1 MRAPPRIPTAVLVLL
16 LALIVPVGPSPA
28 AWAQAAAQDKAGG
41 KGGGQDRVR
50 AEAELRQ
57 IQKEIE
63 RVRGQVSRDAAE
75 RDRLARDLRRAEQ
88 SASGVR
94 GEMSRLRRERAE
106 RSRRRA
112 ELGRERA
119 EREAA
124 LGAEREAL
132 ASQLRAAHQIGREEP
147 LKLLLNQRDPAR
159 AGRMF
164 AYYSYFGRA
173 RAEQIARIEEHVAR
187 LGELDAGLAGEETRL
202 VELEQA
208 RVAEL
213 RKLEQARAERGQ
225 VLANLTAESRSRA
238 AQLKRLQRQQGA
250 LEKLVR
256 ELGRTIEKFPT
267 DSKSAFAQ
275 LRGKLAWPAS
285 GRVVARYG
293 ETRAGGLRWDG
304 MLLATERG
312 APVRAVYHGR
322 IVYADWLAGLGL
334 LVIVDHG
341 GGYISLYGHND
352 EIHRKVGERVNAG
365 DSLAAAGDS
374 GGRSQPELYFALRRA
389 GRAIDPRPW
398 FRNPKP

>member
-1 MRAPPRIPTAVLVLL
+1 VLL
-16 LALIVPVGPSPA
+16 LALIVPVGLLPA
-28 AWAQAAAQDKAGG
+28 ASVQAAAQDPGGG
-41 KGGGQDRVR
+41 KGRGKADGPDRAK

-112 ELGRERA
+112 ELGRERQ

-132 ASQLRAAHQIGREEP
+132 ASQLRAAHQVGREEP

-173 RAEQIARIEEHVAR
+173 RAGQIARIEEHVAR
-187 LGELDAGLAGEETRL
+187 LGELDAELAGEETRL

-213 RKLEQARAERGQ
+213 RKLDQARAERGQ
-225 VLANLTAESRSRA
+225 VLASLTAESRSRA
-238 AQLKRLQRQQGA
+238 AQLQRLQRQQGA

-256 ELGRTIEKFPT
+256 ELKRTIEKFPS
-267 DSKSAFAQ
+267 DSKSTFAQ

-352 EIHRKVGERVNAG
+352 ELHRKVGERVQAG

-374 GGRSQPELYFALRRA
+374 GGRSQPELYFALRRG

-398 FRNPKP
+398 FRSPRP

>member
-1 MRAPPRIPTAVLVLL
+1 MSAVLVLL
-16 LALIVPVGPSPA
+16 LVLSVPAGLPVA
-28 AWAQAAAQDKAGG
+28 AFAAQAAAGA
-41 KGGGQDRVR
+41 KGAAQPDRAK

-57 IQKEIE
+57 LRKEIA
-63 RVRGQVSRDAAE
+63 RVRGQVSRDTAE

-88 SASGVR
+88 SVSGVR

-106 RSRRRA
+106 RARRRA
-112 ELGRERA
+112 ELASERT

-124 LGAEREAL
+124 LAGERETL
-132 ASQLRAAHQIGREEP
+132 AAQLRAAHRIGREEP

-173 RAEQIARIEEHVAR
+173 RAEQVARIEQNLAR
-187 LGELDAGLAGEETRL
+187 ITELDADLAAEETRL
-202 VELEQA
+202 AELEQA

-213 RKLEQARAERGQ
+213 GKLEQARTQRGQ
-225 VLANLTAESRSRA
+225 VLASLTAESRSRA
-238 AQLKRLQRQQGA
+238 AQLQRLQRQQGA

-256 ELGRTIEKFPT
+256 ELRRTIEKFPT
-267 DSKSAFAQ
+267 DTKSAFAQ
-275 LRGKLAWPAS
+275 LRGKLAWPAR
-285 GRVVARYG
+285 GRIVARYG

-312 APVRAVYHGR
+312 AAVRAVHQGR
-322 IVYADWLAGLGL
+322 VVYADWLAGLGL

-352 EIHRKVGERVNAG
+352 ELHRKVGERVSAG

-374 GGRSQPELYFALRRA
+374 GGRSQPELYFALRRG

-398 FRNPKP
+398 FRNPQP

>member
-1 MRAPPRIPTAVLVLL
+1 MSAVLVLL
-16 LALIVPVGPSPA
+16 LALSVPAGLPA
-28 AWAQAAAQDKAGG
+28 VALAQAAGG
-41 KGGGQDRVR
+41 KGGSQPERAR
-50 AEAELRQ
+50 AEADLRQ

-75 RDRLARDLRRAEQ
+75 RDLLASDLRRAEQ
-88 SASGVR
+88 SVSGVR

-106 RSRRRA
+106 RARRRA
-112 ELGRERA
+112 GLARERA

-124 LGAEREAL
+124 LAGEREAL
-132 ASQLRAAHQIGREEP
+132 AAQLRAAHRIGRDEP

-173 RAEQIARIEEHVAR
+173 RAEQIARIEGHVAR
-187 LGELDAGLAGEETRL
+187 ITELDADLAGEETRL
-202 VELEQA
+202 AELEQA

-213 RKLEQARAERGQ
+213 GKLEQARAQRGQ
-225 VLANLTAESRSRA
+225 VLASLTAESRSRS
-238 AQLKRLQRQQGA
+238 AQLQRLQRQQGA

-256 ELGRTIEKFPT
+256 ELRRTIEKFPT
-267 DSKSAFAQ
+267 DTRSAFAQ

-285 GRVVARYG
+285 GRIVARYG

-312 APVRAVYHGR
+312 AAVRAIYQGR
-322 IVYADWLAGLGL
+322 VVYADWLAGLGL

-352 EIHRKVGERVNAG
+352 ELHRKVGERINAG

-374 GGRSQPELYFALRRA
+374 GGRSQPELYFALRRG

-398 FRNPKP
+398 FRNPQP

>member
-1 MRAPPRIPTAVLVLL
+1 LRAPPRILTAVLVLL
-16 LALIVPVGPSPA
+16 LALTLPAGLATA
-28 AWAQAAAQDKAGG
+28 AWAQAAGPGKA
-41 KGGGQDRVR
+41 GGQDRAK

-57 IQKEIE
+57 IRKEID

-94 GEMSRLRRERAE
+94 GEMSRLRRERSE
-106 RSRRRA
+106 RTRRRA
-112 ELGRERA
+112 ELGRERE

-132 ASQLRAAHQIGREEP
+132 ASQLRAAHQVGREEP

-173 RAEQIARIEEHVAR
+173 RAGQIARIEAHVAR

-225 VLANLTAESRSRA
+225 VLASLTAESRSRA
-238 AQLKRLQRQQGA
+238 AQLQRLQRQQGA

-256 ELGRTIEKFPT
+256 ELKRTIEKFPSDAT
-267 DSKSAFAQ
+267 GAFAQ

-322 IVYADWLAGLGL
+322 VVYADWLAGLGL

-352 EIHRKVGERVNAG
+352 ELHRKVGERVRAG

-374 GGRSQPELYFALRRA
+374 GGRSQPELYFALRRG

>member
-1 MRAPPRIPTAVLVLL
+1 LRASPRNPTTVLVLL
-16 LALIVPVGPSPA
+16 LALLVPVGLLPA
-28 AWAQAAAQDKAGG
+28 ASVQAAAQDAAGG
-41 KGGGQDRVR
+41 KGRGKADGPDRAK

-57 IQKEIE
+57 IQKEIA

-94 GEMSRLRRERAE
+94 GEMSRLRHHRAK
-106 RSRRRA
+106 
-112 ELGRERA
+112 LGRKREA
-119 EREAA
+119 REAA

-173 RAEQIARIEEHVAR
+173 RAEQLARIEAHVAR

-225 VLANLTAESRSRA
+225 VLASLTAESRSRA
-238 AQLKRLQRQQGA
+238 AQLQRLQRQQGV

-256 ELGRTIEKFPT
+256 ELKRTIEKFPT

-285 GRVVARYG
+285 GRVIARYG

-352 EIHRKVGERVNAG
+352 ELHRKVGERVSAG

-374 GGRSQPELYFALRRA
+374 GGRSQPELYFALRRG

-398 FRNPKP
+398 FRSPKP

>member
-1 MRAPPRIPTAVLVLL
+1 MLL
-16 LALIVPVGPSPA
+16 LALIVPAVQPVA
-28 AWAQAAAQDKAGG
+28 AWAQAGAQA
-41 KGGGQDRVR
+41 KGGGQDQAK

-63 RVRGQVSRDAAE
+63 RVRGQVSRDAAA

-94 GEMSRLRRERAE
+94 GEMSRLRRERTE

-112 ELGRERA
+112 ALGRERD

-173 RAEQIARIEEHVAR
+173 RAEQIARIEDHVAR
-187 LGELDAGLAGEETRL
+187 LGELDAELAGEETRL

-213 RKLEQARAERGQ
+213 RKLERARAERGQ
-225 VLANLTAESRSRA
+225 VLASLTAESRSRA
-238 AQLKRLQRQQGA
+238 AQLQRLQRQQGA

-256 ELGRTIEKFPT
+256 ELKRTIEKFPS

-293 ETRAGGLRWDG
+293 ETRVGGLRWDG

-352 EIHRKVGERVNAG
+352 ELHRKVGERVKAG

-398 FRNPKP
+398 FRNPTP

>member
-1 MRAPPRIPTAVLVLL
+1 VLL
-16 LALIVPVGPSPA
+16 LALSLPAGLPPA
-28 AWAQAAAQDKAGG
+28 ARAQAVAQP
-41 KGGGQDRVR
+41 DRAK

-57 IQKEIE
+57 IQKEVE

-75 RDRLARDLRRAEQ
+75 RDRLARDLRRTEQ
-88 SASGVR
+88 SVSGVR
-94 GEMSRLRRERAE
+94 GEMSRLRRERTE

-112 ELGRERA
+112 ELARERV

-124 LGAEREAL
+124 LAGEREAL
-132 ASQLRAAHQIGREEP
+132 ASQLRAAQQIGREEP

-159 AGRMF
+159 AGRIF

-173 RAEQIARIEEHVAR
+173 RAEQIGRIEQHVAR
-187 LGELDAGLAGEETRL
+187 IGELDAELAGEETRL

-208 RVAEL
+208 RVSEL
-213 RKLEQARAERGQ
+213 QKLEQARAERGQ
-225 VLANLTAESRSRA
+225 VLASLTAESRSRA
-238 AQLKRLQRQQGA
+238 AQLQRLQRQQGA

-256 ELGRTIEKFPT
+256 ELRRTLEKFPS

-275 LRGKLAWPAS
+275 LKGQLAWPAS
-285 GRVVARYG
+285 GRVIARYG

-312 APVRAVYHGR
+312 APVRAVHHGR
-322 IVYADWLAGLGL
+322 VVYADWLAGLGL

-352 EIHRKVGERVNAG
+352 ELYRKVGERVNAG

-374 GGRSQPELYFALRRA
+374 GGRTQPELYFALRRG

-398 FRNPKP
+398 FRNPRP